1 MRRSPWGHIETRM
14 VAAYG
19 KSVTLEIE
27 NIRPTWSI
35 AIKYN
40 IQASDGSIVKG
51 LPLLSSQRVMAVPEG
66 RQ

>member
-1 MRRSPWGHIETRM
+1 M
-14 VAAYG
+14 VAADG

-27 NIRPTWSI
+27 DLRPTWSI

-66 RQ
+66 TQ

>member
-1 MRRSPWGHIETRM
+1 M
-14 VAAYG
+14 VAADG

-27 NIRPTWSI
+27 DLRPTWSI

-51 LPLLSSQRVMAVPEG
+51 LLHNTIHHLGE
-66 RQ
+66 